1 MDAGFFAELIRP
13 ALVSWFGYRFP
24 PAIPCS
30 QNHASRHFGATRKL
44 ASSMPMFARFQVNEN
59 GS

>member
-1 MDAGFFAELIRP
+1 MRP
-13 ALVSWFGYRFP
+13 ALVIWFGYRFS

-30 QNHASRHFGATRKL
+30 QNHASQRFGATRKL
-44 ASSMPMFARFQVNEN
+44 ASSMPMFARFHVDEN